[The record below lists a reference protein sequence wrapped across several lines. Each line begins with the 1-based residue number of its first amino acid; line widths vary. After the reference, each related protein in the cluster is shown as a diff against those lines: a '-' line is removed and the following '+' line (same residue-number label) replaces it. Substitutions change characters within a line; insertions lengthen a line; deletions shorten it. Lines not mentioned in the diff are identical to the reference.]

1 MLNNVSILIPYK
13 PDGGPRDRL
22 FNWVK
27 TYYETMMPE
36 VELCIGKSLS
46 HPFNRS
52 RAINIAAKQATR
64 DIFVIADGDVFYEP
78 DSLLQAIELLDQHA
92 WVIPY
97 DKWLD
102 LTQSS
107 TENLLIHPPQLPLPL
122 DVEYSKERKYKN
134 NRLPISGTIIVT
146 RENFYKVRGFDER
159 FKGWGK
165 EDNAFCA
172 AMNTICGPYYRTKN
186 TFLYH
191 LWHPRE
197 GLKTHPNMQNN
208 IKLFNRYAKRTGKIG
223 EMTKLINERG
233 HNSSF

>member
-1 MLNNVSILIPYK
+1 MLNKVSVLIPYK
-13 PDGGPRDRL
+13 PDNGPRDKL

-36 VELCIGKSLS
+36 AELCIGESIS

-64 DIFVIADGDVFYEP
+64 DIFVIADGDVICDP
-78 DSLLQAIELLDQHA
+78 GSLLQAIEFLDQHS

-107 TENLLIHPPQLPLPL
+107 TEKLIIHPPQLPLQL
-122 DVEYSKERKYKN
+122 DVEYNERKFKKN
-134 NRLPISGTIIVT
+134 AKPISGTIIVT
-146 RENFYKVRGFDER
+146 RENFNKVKGFDER
-159 FKGWGK
+159 FVGWGR

-172 AMNTICGPYYRTKN
+172 AMNTICGHYIRTKN

-208 IKLFNRYAKRTGKIG
+208 IRLYKRYARRRGRIG

-233 HNSSF
+233 HNSTF